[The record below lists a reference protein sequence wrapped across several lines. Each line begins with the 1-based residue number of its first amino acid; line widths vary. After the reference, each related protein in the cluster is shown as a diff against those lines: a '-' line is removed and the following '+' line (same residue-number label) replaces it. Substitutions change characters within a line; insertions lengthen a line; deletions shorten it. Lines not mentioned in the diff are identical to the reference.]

1 MAPMPPLSGLSAADN
16 AGSHR
21 GSPPASAAASRA
33 PPTASTSGS
42 SLLLRGVL
50 TASSAGRYFVWNPSN
65 ASVSFVFP
73 AVFSEQSTT
82 ALNTVKRA
90 LVPGTPVCLLTQ
102 VLVFL
107 CAL

>member
-65 ASVSFVFP
+65 ASDKGL
-73 AVFSEQSTT
+73 T
-82 ALNTVKRA
+82 LNDLQLVLRELTIYKRNRR
-90 LVPGTPVCLLTQ
+90 VRVNPESR
-102 VLVFL
+102 
-107 CAL
+107 